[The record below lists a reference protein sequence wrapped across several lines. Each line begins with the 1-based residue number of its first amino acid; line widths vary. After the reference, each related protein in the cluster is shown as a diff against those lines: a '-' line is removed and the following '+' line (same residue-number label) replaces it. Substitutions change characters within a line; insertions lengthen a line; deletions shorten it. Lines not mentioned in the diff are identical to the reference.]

1 MDMNK
6 VKYYT
11 DNKKIVAAVT
21 KWMGKRIRAEARCA
35 PSDTFDL
42 EKGKRIAGLRLKL
55 MAQDMQLRE
64 MGPTI
69 DREKALLFRILD
81 KYNKDLSRYNNLLAQ
96 EYADYNA
103 LLVELGEEPLPFA
116 EIAEYEVELTPEV

>member
-21 KWMGKRIRAEARCA
+21 KWMGHKLRAEARCA
-35 PSDTFDL
+35 PSDTFDF

-55 MAQDMQLRE
+55 MAQDMQLSA
-64 MGPTI
+64 MGPAI
-69 DREKALLFRILD
+69 EHMKDIVLRVVD

-96 EYADYNA
+96 EYEDYNA
-103 LLVELGEEPLPFA
+103 LLIELGEEPLPFA
-116 EIAEYEVELTPEV
+116 EIAECKVELTPEV